1 VLNYQLR
8 VQYVCQDIIGFRA
21 RARELHA
28 EIEEALST
36 HDLGKLLIIIERAGT
51 LAAAHIIG
59 KTGILLDSEV
69 PRLHNSRCASSS
81 KPVVLSERMPTT
93 ITCLGS
99 RGGRAAQA
107 SVRTVAAPS
116 MPSRQSDRSRECTDV
131 SLLFDNLRIV
141 AALRTLVS
149 SEKGCRSSAQY
160 AELRH

>member
-59 KTGILLDSEV
+59 RPASFSIPKSHGFTIPE
-69 PRLHNSRCASSS
+69 CASFQQ
-81 KPVVLSERMPTT
+81 T
-93 ITCLGS
+93 
-99 RGGRAAQA
+99 GG
-107 SVRTVAAPS
+107 P
-116 MPSRQSDRSRECTDV
+116 
-131 SLLFDNLRIV
+131 F
-141 AALRTLVS
+141 
-149 SEKGCRSSAQY
+149 
-160 AELRH
+160 